1 MIQLLLIIEHKPDE
15 GCNIITYV
23 TIDEDFDTYFIM
35 NVM

>member
-1 MIQLLLIIEHKPDE
+1 MIQLLLIIDNKLDD

-35 NVM
+35 NLM